1 MPISPDAIIS
11 ATCGLGGV
19 LVGSGI
25 VALVIKG
32 KFEAVETLTRDLTK
46 LKDERVA
53 GIEARISSFES
64 GCQMKHD
71 RLASALNKVEHMAAN
86 LDNMVGWTKKLDAKL
101 DRLGEDAA
109 SARATVAGQ
118 DKWLGNLDA
127 AHQAH
132 VRDRELHHG

>member
-1 MPISPDAIIS
+1 MTFDPGAYIS
-11 ATCGLGGV
+11 GLGGIISGVGLLVVV
-19 LVGSGI
+19 LRNYQTQVKE
-25 VALVIKG
+25 LR
-32 KFEAVETLTRDLTK
+32 RDMDS